1 MRQMKSGRG
10 HGLLKVMKQI
20 SVRAKHRAQWFCLA
34 QAPCILDLSVSPE
47 AAGRATELARRYFQ
61 ALQPIS

>member
-1 MRQMKSGRG
+1 MRLTKGGKG

-20 SVRAKHRAQWFCLA
+20 SVRARNRAQCFCLA
-34 QAPCILDLSVSPE
+34 QTPCLLDLTVSPE
-47 AAGRATELARRYFQ
+47 AAGRLTELAQRYFQ